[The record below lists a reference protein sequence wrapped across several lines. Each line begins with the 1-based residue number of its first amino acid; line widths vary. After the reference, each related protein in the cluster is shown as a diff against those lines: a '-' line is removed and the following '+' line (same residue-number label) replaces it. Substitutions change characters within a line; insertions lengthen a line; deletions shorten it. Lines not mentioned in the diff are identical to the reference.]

1 MWLGDNQ
8 EEHSPPEAG
17 RVRGGTRTKTA
28 GYAKETNDNARA
40 RTHTHTHT
48 HTHTQSTVPTT
59 ETDTRVLAA
68 GWKETLHARHII

>member
-28 GYAKETNDNARA
+28 GYAKEANDNTHT
-40 RTHTHTHT
+40 THTHTHT
-48 HTHTQSTVPTT
+48 HTHTQSTVSTT